1 MLFNISEFGRS
12 MSLRIRP
19 AITASLIG
27 AALLAGSPASAQAP
41 GGATVR
47 VALSAGLDLLDPGRS
62 ANGTDWIVMNQIYE
76 TLLDLDPKN
85 SALKPNLATG
95 FRLKSPT
102 VWEFKLRKDVK
113 FHDGK
118 PFTAAD
124 VKYSIERLLNP
135 DTASPHFSQL
145 TTIKS
150 VNAIDDHTVEIET
163 KVPDPVLPRRMQPVG
178 GSGRVFI
185 VPKHYFEAN
194 SKQQVNDAPIG
205 TGPYK
210 LAEWRK
216 GQSLTLIRN
225 EDYWGTK
232 PQSAKGVF
240 TFISEN
246 ATRVNALLNGEVD
259 IIQRVPISDVERVE
273 KAPKTHVVASQ
284 DGLVH
289 TLLLDSRKPPF
300 DDINIRKAFAHALNM
315 DNIIKNLLGKY
326 GRAIAVPLAPTVAQ
340 FDATLKP
347 YKYDRNL
354 AKELLAKT
362 GPVQVNTY
370 TSDGRYVADRDF
382 YQAINAQLA
391 SVGIQAKPQQLE
403 WGRLISMMQNRSGG
417 PFYIIG
423 WDFAEGDAS
432 KMNSIIKS
440 SSSISVTNDPEY
452 DALADQ
458 AGAEV
463 DEAKRTELWKKAQK
477 LVHDRYYVAAVWQA
491 ASIYGFARNMSA
503 PDLVGDNFKLSKVT
517 VSQ

>member
-1 MLFNISEFGRS
+1 MLSNVTEIGRAVN
-12 MSLRIRP
+12 LRMRLAVSA
-19 AITASLIG
+19 AIIG
-27 AALLAGSPASAQAP
+27 AAVLAAGSTLAQSP
-41 GGATVR
+41 KDTTVR

-62 ANGTDWIVMNQIYE
+62 ANGTDWIVMSQIYE
-76 TLLDLDPKN
+76 TLLDLDPAN
-85 SALKPNLATG
+85 SALKPNLATE

-102 VWEFKLRKDVK
+102 VWEFKLRPGVK

-150 VNAIDDHTVEIET
+150 VTEVDDLTVEIET
-163 KVPDPVLPRRMQPVG
+163 KAPDPVLPRRMQPFG

-210 LAEWRK
+210 IGEWRK
-216 GQSLTLIRN
+216 GQSVTLLRN
-225 EDYWGTK
+225 DDYWGPK

-240 TFISEN
+240 TFIPEN
-246 ATRVNALLNGEVD
+246 STRVNALLNGEVD
-259 IIQRVPISDVERVE
+259 IVQRIPISDVERVE
-273 KAPKTHVVASQ
+273 KSPNAHVVASQ

-300 DDINIRKAFAHALNM
+300 DDINVRKAFAHALNM
-315 DNIIKNLLGKY
+315 DNIVKNLLGKY
-326 GRAIAVPLAPTVAQ
+326 GRTVGVSLAPTVSQ
-340 FDATLKP
+340 FDPTLKP

-354 AKELLAKT
+354 AKELLAKK
-362 GPVQVNTY
+362 GPIQLETF

-391 SVGIQAKPQQLE
+391 SAGIRTKPQQLE

-423 WDFAEGDAS
+423 WAFDEGDAS
-432 KMNSIIKS
+432 KMNSFLKS
-440 SSSISVTNDPEY
+440 NSSLSVTNDPEY

-458 AGAEV
+458 AGAEL
-463 DEAKRTELWKKAQK
+463 DEAKRTALWKKAQK
-477 LVHDRYYVAAVWQA
+477 LVYDRYYVAAVWQA
-491 ASIYGFARNMSA
+491 ASIYGFAKNLDA
-503 PDLVGDNFKLSKVT
+503 PGLVGDGLKLSGVT
-517 VSQ
+517 ISQ